1 MDGMQEFFRAV
12 SHQVLNEI
20 QEARMLVTAFPYL
33 VDVPAVCDLLASEP
47 ASVTSDSEEAEEP
60 FRSHTLPG
68 NFLLL
73 TWRMC
78 VVLHCTVLLVRRWHI
93 MVRPHLGV

>member
-1 MDGMQEFFRAV
+1 MQEFFRAV

-68 NFLLL
+68 TFL
-73 TWRMC
+73 
-78 VVLHCTVLLVRRWHI
+78 
-93 MVRPHLGV
+93 